1 MEDNI
6 AYKFNF
12 EQRAYNEDA
21 TEEEIQAIK
30 NEVFIYD
37 KEIVYYKEI
46 LVVSPFSINLSFD
59 EVERLGEQM
68 GKHGLLI
75 DIRQV
80 KNPDARTRRTIN
92 SRFSKIC
99 DSVEHVSFCTGKN
112 VLLNTAARFV
122 MYQTNLDSFSIH
134 KTVAASVQVIKKKVN
149 G

>member
-1 MEDNI
+1 MEEDI
-6 AYKFNF
+6 TYKFNF
-12 EQRAYNEDA
+12 EKRAYNEDA

-37 KEIVYYKEI
+37 KEVIYYKEI
-46 LVVSPFSINLSFD
+46 LVVSPFSINISFG

-80 KNPDARTRRTIN
+80 KNPDARTRRAIN

-99 DSVEHVSFCTGKN
+99 ESVEHVSFCTGKN
-112 VLLNTAARFV
+112 ILLNTAARFV
-122 MYQTNLDSFSIH
+122 MHQTNLNSFSIH
-134 KTVAASVQVIKKKVN
+134 KTVGASIEAIKKKLN